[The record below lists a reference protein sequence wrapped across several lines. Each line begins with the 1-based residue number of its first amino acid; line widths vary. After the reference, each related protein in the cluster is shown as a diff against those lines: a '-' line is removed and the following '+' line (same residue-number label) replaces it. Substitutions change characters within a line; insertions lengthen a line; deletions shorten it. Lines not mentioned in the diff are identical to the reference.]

1 MEGLMEFWELAS
13 RLKREKRRGWMQKL
27 QLSDVESVADHSFA
41 VGMLS
46 LYEGE
51 RRGYNMEKL
60 LKMALIHDLEEAVTG
75 DLTPRDRQR
84 KGARGVVRMRASAE
98 AQILAGM
105 PSQTRSEYRRLW
117 TDLKLGTSREAR
129 LVKNLDRLEMAL
141 QAKEYEAQGAR
152 REKLAEFISLT
163 FGQLKKP
170 EVECFFIDLAVTP
183 YRYIHHLFKL
193 LWRKTRQ

>member
-105 PSQTRSEYRRLW
+105 PSQAGSEYRRLW
-117 TDLKLGTSREAR
+117 TDLKLGRSCEAR
-129 LVKNLDRLEMAL
+129 LVKDLDRLEMAF
-141 QAKEYEAQGAR
+141 QAKEYEARGAG
-152 REKLAEFISLT
+152 REKLAEFYGSALREMTDASLRRVVR
-163 FGQLKKP
+163 GLM
-170 EVECFFIDLAVTP
+170 LS
-183 YRYIHHLFKL
+183 R
-193 LWRKTRQ
+193 

>member
-1 MEGLMEFWELAS
+1 MEGLMEFWGLAS
-13 RLKREKRRGWMQKL
+13 RLKREKRRGWLQKL

-60 LKMALIHDLEEAVTG
+60 LKMALIHDLEEAITG

-84 KGARGVVRMRASAE
+84 KGARGIFRIRASAE

-105 PSQTRSEYRRLW
+105 PSQARSEYRRLW
-117 TDLKLGTSREAR
+117 TDLKIGRSPEAR

-152 REKLAEFISLT
+152 REKLAEFYGSALREMTDASLRRVVRSLT
-163 FGQLKKP
+163 LS
-170 EVECFFIDLAVTP
+170 
-183 YRYIHHLFKL
+183 R
-193 LWRKTRQ
+193 